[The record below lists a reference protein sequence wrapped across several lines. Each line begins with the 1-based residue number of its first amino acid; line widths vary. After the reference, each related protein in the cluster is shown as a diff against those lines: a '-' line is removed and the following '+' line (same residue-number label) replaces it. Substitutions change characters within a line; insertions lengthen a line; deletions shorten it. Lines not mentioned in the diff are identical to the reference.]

1 MPNNKEMI
9 NMEMNKEEMLEL
21 GFKFHGHRCPGMPL
35 GLRLAWAAME
45 KLGVSRAKDGE
56 LIALIEIGDAHCAGC
71 FGDGVQVATGCT
83 VGKGNIKK
91 TYVGKIAL
99 TLIST
104 KDDKAVRAHALPELF
119 AKMEKSPFIQQRSS
133 GVPASKVAT
142 EISQPAIDM
151 IMSMPSSDF
160 IGVSEIFDY
169 KVESPVVQFKR
180 VQCSK
185 CKEMVIEKYAR
196 VLDDKIVCQPCLEKV
211 HKL

>member
-1 MPNNKEMI
+1 
-9 NMEMNKEEMLEL
+9 MEMSKDETLEI

-56 LIALIEIGDAHCAGC
+56 LMALVEIGDAHCAGC

-83 VGKGNIKK
+83 FGKGNIKK
-91 TYVGKIAL
+91 TYAGKIAL

-104 KDDKAVRAHALPELF
+104 KDNKAVRVHALPELF

-133 GVPASKVAT
+133 GVPASKVPT
-142 EISQPAIDM
+142 EISQPAINM
-151 IMSMPSSDF
+151 IMSMPDSDF
-160 IGVSEIFDY
+160 IEVSEVFDY
-169 KVESPVVQFKR
+169 KVDSPVVQFKR

-196 VLDDKIVCQPCLEKV
+196 VLDDEIVCRPCLEKV
-211 HKL
+211 HQI